1 MCFVLWHW
9 SGLAFALT
17 VIVLCLFSNHSCI
30 RRHST
35 QIDAHFAA
43 GGDEDS
49 LPTDSEPTDLDAFLA
64 WQQQQQQLASGGK
77 PGKRGPPAW
86 MQTAADAYL
95 TVLAAEFARAIDRAN
110 EQSSETRAAV
120 DASAAASTS
129 TPQPAL
135 WASYWAAFATH
146 PTASVFASA
155 DVGHHHAH
163 HLVSTAPFRLQINLV
178 CAHRRSAGVLR
189 AQLAE
194 AARRFERADAVDAQ
208 TVLDAQ
214 AAAAAASKAQAGA
227 HAAEPTQAA
236 TAPSSAPDQD
246 IPPIDPSAMAAVLPE
261 VERAIRSAAARA
273 HATLA
278 L

>member
-1 MCFVLWHW
+1 LV
-9 SGLAFALT
+9 LT
-17 VIVLCLFSNHSCI
+17 VKFFATTRAHFT
-30 RRHST
+30 ST

-110 EQSSETRAAV
+110 EQGSETQAKD
-120 DASAAASTS
+120 DASAAPAVM
-129 TPQPAL
+129 QPAS
-135 WASYWAAFATH
+135 WVSYWAAFAAH

-155 DVGHHHAH
+155 DASSHPR

-178 CAHRRSAGVLR
+178 RAHRRSAGVLR

-194 AARRFERADAVDAQ
+194 AARRFERADAIDAQ
-208 TVLDAQ
+208 AVLDAQ
-214 AAAAAASKAQAGA
+214 AAAAAATKEAQAGA
-227 HAAEPTQAA
+227 QPAEPKQTTAA
-236 TAPSSAPDQD
+236 SSSSSDTE
-246 IPPIDPSAMAAVLPE
+246 IPLIDPSAMAAVLPE
-261 VERAIRSAAARA
+261 VERAIRSAAERA
-273 HATLA
+273 HATLS